1 MTIKQTLKMK
11 NYSIEI
17 KWTLRFI
24 LLVLAWAIG
33 EKFIGLHDKHIDKY
47 IIYTNLFA
55 LPAFLFFYLALREKK
70 KYFFNNQIT
79 WSQGFISGVILSFFI
94 ALLIP
99 FAQLVIYKSI
109 TPHFFETAIE
119 YKTKSPLLK
128 YHMTLE
134 AARQYFNLRSFII
147 ESIYTVLSMGTIA
160 GAIIALIIRN
170 KK

>member
-1 MTIKQTLKMK
+1 MK

-17 KWTLRFI
+17 KWTFRFI

-33 EKFIGLHDKHIDKY
+33 EKFIGLHDQHIDQY
-47 IIYTNLFA
+47 ILYTNLFA
-55 LPAFLFFYLALREKK
+55 IPAFLFFFLALKEKK

-79 WSQGFISGVILSFFI
+79 WTQGFVTGIILSFFI
-94 ALLIP
+94 ALLMP

-109 TPHFFETAIE
+109 TPHFFETAIA
-119 YKTKSPLLK
+119 YKTSSPLLK

-134 AARQYFNLRSFII
+134 AAKNYFNLRSFII
-147 ESIYTVLSMGTIA
+147 ESVYTELSMGTIT
-160 GAIIALIIRN
+160 GAIIALMIRN

>member
-1 MTIKQTLKMK
+1 MK
-11 NYSIEI
+11 NYSVEI
-17 KWTLRFI
+17 KWTLRYI

-33 EKFIGLHDKHIDKY
+33 EKFIGLHDQHIDKY

-70 KYFFNNQIT
+70 KYFFNNQMT
-79 WSQGFISGVILSFFI
+79 WTQGFVTGIILSFFI
-94 ALLIP
+94 ALLLP

-119 YKTKSPLLK
+119 YKTKSPLIK

-134 AARQYFNLRSFII
+134 AAKSYFNLRSFII
-147 ESIYTVLSMGTIA
+147 ESIYTELSMGTIA
-160 GAIIALIIRN
+160 GSIVALMIRN

>member
-1 MTIKQTLKMK
+1 MK
-11 NYSIEI
+11 NYTIEV
-17 KWTLRFI
+17 KWTFRFI

-33 EKFIGLHDKHIDKY
+33 EKFIGLHDEHIDQY

-55 LPAFLFFYLALREKK
+55 IPGFLFFYLALREKK

-79 WSQGFISGVILSFFI
+79 WTQGFISGVILSFFI

-119 YKTKSPLLK
+119 YKTSSPLLK
-128 YHMTLE
+128 YHMTAE
-134 AARQYFNLRSFII
+134 AAENYFNLRSFII
-147 ESIYTVLSMGTIA
+147 ESVYTVLSMGTTA